1 MCRSHAD
8 GGRRC
13 PRTAT
18 GRALDALRR
27 QRNRHPGRAAEVDRR
42 IARLRAARDRY
53 GPVVN
58 PFGMPVSDGVAAAL
72 EVARRAGNPLI
83 VGGAVRDA
91 ALGADPKDI
100 DIEVYGTTI
109 DQLAQRFRDAGYN
122 VDEVGK

>member
-1 MCRSHAD
+1 
-8 GGRRC
+8 
-13 PRTAT
+13 
-18 GRALDALRR
+18 
-27 QRNRHPGRAAEVDRR
+27 
-42 IARLRAARDRY
+42 
-53 GPVVN
+53 
-58 PFGMPVSDGVAAAL
+58 MPVSDGVAAAL

-100 DIEVYGTTI
+100 DIEVHGTTI